1 MKPARWPLS
10 ISPLYRNKW
19 LRLWRQL
26 LRKEPRVKLTERQ
39 SDALSELINI
49 AFARTGAAL
58 SELTGHRVVLNPP
71 AVAVYRTEELRGA
84 LAKFVPGD
92 VASIHQVFAGP
103 VAGDALLLLNYEGA
117 VQLTDLLIDGHKPSP
132 YLDESAREV
141 LTEVGNILLNACL
154 GMFGNL
160 LNVHVSFSI
169 PRLHLESLDE
179 LVASLLTDGDDLRY
193 SLVVSTAFKVR
204 DSAVSGF
211 LVMALNVASLDRL
224 LHEVDAWEA
233 RQGLL

>member
-1 MKPARWPLS
+1 M
-10 ISPLYRNKW
+10 
-19 LRLWRQL
+19 
-26 LRKEPRVKLTERQ
+26 KLTERQ

-84 LAKFVPGD
+84 LAKFVPGE
-92 VASIHQVFAGP
+92 VASIYQVFAGP
-103 VAGDALLLLNYEGA
+103 IAGDALLLLNYAGA
-117 VQLTDLLIDGHKPSP
+117 IQLTDLLTDEHKTSA

-160 LNVHVSFSI
+160 LNVHVTFSV
-169 PRLHLESLDE
+169 PRLHIETLDE
-179 LVASLLTDGDDLRY
+179 LIESTMSNKPEMHYA
-193 SLVVSTAFKVR
+193 LVVYTAFQLR
-204 DSAVSGF
+204 DSSVKGF
-211 LVMALNVASLDRL
+211 LVIVLSVASLDRL
-224 LHEVDAWEA
+224 IQEVDAWEA
-233 RQGLL
+233 QQTG